1 MNEEYKKM
9 IGSHI
14 AKEKT
19 FFKTLS
25 APSTLPLIEGGCPIQ
40 IFTGSNRS
48 WALPQSDPQ
57 DVRETRTWVEEKG
70 VTLFIHSIYLINLS
84 RCGPDFSKARDRLIH
99 DLVLGPQLGA
109 KGVVVHVGKALQ
121 MGQPQAILNM
131 YNNLVGLLD
140 HIDPSC
146 PLLVETPAGQG
157 TEILVS
163 LDSFKKFYARFTPQQ
178 REKIKVCIDTC
189 HVWAAGHEPLEY
201 LEGWTQTFPGSSN
214 SEGVGADRTPSGVRY
229 RSVEDGQGASST
241 RVASHWSIIMIPR
254 HPRVQEG
261 TAMRYRVRAILEK
274 KRWTVLWSGVPLRR
288 SQWLWNKCIKNHT
301 EARHEGWLYEEC
313 KERLKNLN
321 KRVYSK

>member
-178 REKIKVCIDTC
+178 MEKIKVCIDTC

-229 RSVEDGQGASST
+229 RSVEDGQGAKQGFARSSVT
-241 RVASHWSIIMIPR
+241 RAR
-254 HPRVQEG
+254 RVLDARSLALVHYNDSKTPKG
-261 TAMRYRVRAILEK
+261 
-274 KRWTVLWSGVPLRR
+274 SRR
-288 SQWLWNKCIKNHT
+288 D
-301 EARHEGWLYEEC
+301 RHEVPGEGHIG
-313 KERLKNLN
+313 KEKMDRI
-321 KRVYSK
+321 VEWCTAAEVPMVVE